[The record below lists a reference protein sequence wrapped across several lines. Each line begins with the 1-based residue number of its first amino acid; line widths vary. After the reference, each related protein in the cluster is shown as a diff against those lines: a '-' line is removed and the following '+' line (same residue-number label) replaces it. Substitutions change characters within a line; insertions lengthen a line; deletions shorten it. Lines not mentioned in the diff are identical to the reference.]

1 MSVSPSFHRPRSLR
15 LSISTD
21 SSPQSLRDYVTATN
35 SPQSSTA
42 RREPWG
48 YESPSGECYE
58 RICSVICI
66 YDFSSSDPDH
76 LSFRRDEVLNIVRM
90 EESGWWAAVRGDG
103 SEVGWVPASYVRTLS
118 DDAAEGPY
126 TALGDIRVPGDGA
139 DQESVTS
146 ASLFSTR
153 SDDTVPSPGATFDYD
168 EPPDTTQVGC
178 PFVLDTYTVSERCF
192 LEH

>member
-1 MSVSPSFHRPRSLR
+1 MSVSPSFHRPQSLR
-15 LSISTD
+15 LSISTA
-21 SSPQSLRDYVTATN
+21 SPPSLRDYVTTSY
-35 SPQSSTA
+35 SPQSSSA

-103 SEVGWVPASYVRTLS
+103 FEVGWVPASYVRTLS
-118 DDAAEGPY
+118 DDAAERPY
-126 TALGDIRVPGDGA
+126 TALEDTRVPGDGA

-153 SDDTVPSPGATFDYD
+153 SDDTPPSPGATFDDD
-168 EPPDTTQVGC
+168 EPPDTAQVG
-178 PFVLDTYTVSERCF
+178 FSSVLDTYTVAERCF
-192 LEH
+192 LEY